1 MYVWNDMKEHFAQG
15 DLIRI
20 FELMQDIYV
29 LQQDSKF
36 LSKKKQDSKS
46 FVLCFNSGHQ
56 TSRKST

>member
-1 MYVWNDMKEHFAQG
+1 MKEHFAQG